1 MNTPFKKE
9 KLKKKTFF
17 MRTCSHKSF
26 EFVEKF
32 YCQAYLSKKAFNV
45 QFVLNVL
52 LCHFYY
58 PIKVFFIIIECLYL
72 IENLKITISN

>member
-9 KLKKKTFF
+9 TS
-17 MRTCSHKSF
+17 SHKSF
-26 EFVEKF
+26 EFGEKF